1 MPATQCE
8 YATLRPQPNAT
19 AAFSLLVAPSFD
31 FARFLLASRLWMYVI
46 FLSVCVCLCM
56 CVFLCLCARK
66 EPSRNLYLLCNRQ
79 STCAAASDWNS
90 NMVLMDDREIN
101 RMSHV
106 CERGSC
112 VFTSARARWHARTA
126 SISALLTSL
135 HRVLRELL
143 RQQT

>member
-1 MPATQCE
+1 MRVCYARNETQLP
-8 YATLRPQPNAT
+8 LR
-19 AAFSLLVAPSFD
+19 SLLVALAFD
-31 FARFLLASRLWMYVI
+31 FARILLAS
-46 FLSVCVCLCM
+46 CLCM
-56 CVFLCLCARK
+56 HAIFVSVWACMHASGFVLVCARK
-66 EPSRNLYLLCNRQ
+66 ELLRNLYLLFDQ
-79 STCAAASDWNS
+79 HFTCAAASDWNS
-90 NMVLMDDREIN
+90 NMDDREIN

-143 RQQT
+143 RQRT